1 MGKRV
6 KSSKTVKINNASVLW
21 RMSLFNNGS
30 NILITDYSKGVIHK
44 LDINLKYIEAINPN
58 NCLKEP
64 YGICVHSN
72 KNETIF
78 VSEFKFKKVFMFDSK
93 FKLIKSIGDD
103 LNGAFNL
110 SIDSNSLLIS
120 EFYGDALSIYNIE
133 NGKVIKEI
141 KVERPLHSTNDI
153 NNIYVGSDA
162 DCERDSNNRK
172 LIKIKKG
179 NSIIIISKL
188 TLEITNK
195 IQFNDW
201 FFPKSIYSSND
212 QIYTIAH
219 ELDNNSIWSKNLF
232 LFQINKEN
240 KQITKK
246 IELVDINLFWD
257 AIYLN
262 NKVIIS
268 GVNDKDNEIRTIE
281 FP

>member
-44 LDINLKYIEAINPN
+44 LDINLNYIEAINPN
-58 NCLKEP
+58 NRLKQP
-64 YGICVHSN
+64 WGICVQRN
-72 KNETIF
+72 QNETIF
-78 VSEFKFKKVFMFDSK
+78 VADYKLKKVFMFDSTFK
-93 FKLIKSIGDD
+93 FIKSIGDD
-103 LNGAFNL
+103 LNACNL
-110 SIDSNSLLIS
+110 SIDSDSLLVS
-120 EFYGDALSIYNIE
+120 EYKGDVLSIYNIE
-133 NGKVIKEI
+133 NGNVIKKI

-153 NNIYVGSDA
+153 NNIYVVSRA
-162 DCERDSNNRK
+162 DVDYDLKRK
-172 LIKIKKG
+172 LNKIIEG
-179 NSIIIISKL
+179 NSIIIISKS
-188 TLEITNK
+188 TLEITGK

-201 FFPKSIYSSND
+201 LWLRSIHSSND

-219 ELDNNSIWSKNLF
+219 ELDDNSIWSENYF

-246 IELVDINLFWD
+246 IELKDINNFRD

-262 NKVIIS
+262 NKVILCW
-268 GVNDKDNEIRTIE
+268 VNGKDNEIRTIE
-281 FP
+281 FH